1 MDTYRERKRREDAI
15 KIELRSRTKSLD
27 DSKRQAEGMKRE
39 AEKKLKAV
47 QNTRNNATHC
57 VVHLDERAIQLQD
70 QITCDRSIVDQG
82 SIQQSTAIRALA
94 DEIEL
99 RKREV
104 KVTEEHIVFSSQ
116 SARELETKLNKERER
131 LEMLK
136 HRLGAR
142 KEVMDDQRVRSWS
155 DPSIP
160 SPDVMDPRVPVRRE
174 HPRSVE
180 SSLEP
185 YETHSASFDKPSVLD
200 SEQSPVSSHSRE
212 ATLLD
217 AFSKYGSSLADRS
230 PSFSFSSDA
239 SPPREA
245 TSSYPLTHSNSTL
258 SNHVSQNTSY
268 PTEIFGHYR
277 QDVIPIDPSAEG
289 DLNVE
294 RELLPIDHCA
304 RFGAFPGL
312 SQAEYVVTSS
322 ETEGVPERKWPPFD
336 FDGSH
341 KKRLNPDA
349 KEFSL
354 ASTTAP
360 YSTISP
366 PDASPMYEALTSQG
380 FHADSSSTATCNLS
394 FLRAFAPSPAER
406 QVLQRA
412 LGGTSNASLER
423 LPSLGDVGT
432 IPVSSSS
439 TIGTPKNV
447 PILNRALPSWLLVP
461 QNHKV
466 NFSPWDDEEQD
477 QHR

>member
-1 MDTYRERKRREDAI
+1 M
-15 KIELRSRTKSLD
+15 KIEIKSRTKSLD
-27 DSKRQAEGMKRE
+27 DSKRQAEGLKRE
-39 AEKKLKAV
+39 AEKKLKTV
-47 QNTRNNATHC
+47 QNSRNNASHC
-57 VVHLDERAIQLQD
+57 IARLKERVVQLQD
-70 QITCDRSIVDQG
+70 QIVCDQSVIDQG
-82 SIQQSTAIRALA
+82 SIQQSTAVRALA

-99 RKREV
+99 KKREV
-104 KVTEEHIVFSSQ
+104 KSTEEQMVFSSQ
-116 SARELETKLNKERER
+116 SARELESKLNKERER
-131 LEMLK
+131 LEMSK

-160 SPDVMDPRVPVRRE
+160 SDVDPVRVPVRRE
-174 HPRSVE
+174 HPRC
-180 SSLEP
+180 SLE
-185 YETHSASFDKPSVLD
+185 YEMHSVGFDKS
-200 SEQSPVSSHSRE
+200 SSTEHSPASSHSQE
-212 ATLLD
+212 ATLPD
-217 AFSKYGSSLADRS
+217 AFSKYVPSLADRS
-230 PSFSFSSDA
+230 SSFSDTNA
-239 SPPREA
+239 PREV
-245 TSSYPLTHSNSTL
+245 TCSSNSIF
-258 SNHVSQNTSY
+258 SDHVSQNTSY

-277 QDVIPIDPSAEG
+277 QDTIPIDPSAEDG
-289 DLNVE
+289 LNVE

-304 RFGAFPGL
+304 QVGAFPGL
-312 SQAEYVVTSS
+312 SPVVWNAQPQSLVTILD
-322 ETEGVPERKWPPFD
+322 TEGVAEHNWPPFD
-336 FDGSH
+336 FNGSP

-354 ASTTAP
+354 ASTTSS

-366 PDASPMYEALTSQG
+366 SDASPMYEALTSHG
-380 FHADSSSTATCNLS
+380 FRADSASTATYNPS

-447 PILNRALPSWLLVP
+447 PILNRTLPSWLLVP
-461 QNHKV
+461 HNHKV

-477 QHR
+477 LRR